1 MEQVIEWFDVAK
13 DECETLRDYAAKLDN
28 VDEKD
33 KLREIMGDEVN
44 HALIALVTA
53 CRLLELKVPTD
64 ELDGIDGI
72 FEVDE
77 DVVQ

>member
-13 DECETLRDYAAKLDN
+13 DECETLRNYAAKLDK
-28 VDEKD
+28 VEEKD

-53 CRLLELKVPTD
+53 CRLLELKVLTD
-64 ELDGIDGI
+64 NLEGIEEI

>member
-13 DECETLRDYAAKLDN
+13 DECETLRDYAAKLDKVN
-28 VDEKD
+28 DKD

-64 ELDGIDGI
+64 ELEGFEEI